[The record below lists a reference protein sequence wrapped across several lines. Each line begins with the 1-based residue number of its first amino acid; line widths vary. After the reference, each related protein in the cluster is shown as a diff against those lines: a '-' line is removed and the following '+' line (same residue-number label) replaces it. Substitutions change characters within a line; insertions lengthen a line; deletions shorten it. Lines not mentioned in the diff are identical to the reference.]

1 MLSGM
6 VFLLPALFWT
16 SRDGKGF
23 MSQGILD
30 NSVAAS
36 AASSSSVGKTSSKP
50 PVTQL
55 SNEQINRYKRHL
67 ILPEVGVEGQ
77 LKLINAK
84 VLCIGAGGLGCPI
97 SLYLAAAGVGT
108 IGLADVDVVS
118 PSNLQRQILFGVS
131 SVGEDKV
138 KAAAKRL
145 KDVNP
150 DVNVIEHKV
159 VVNSENVLDL
169 IKDYDVIIDGTDNF
183 PTRYCVNDACVILKK
198 PNVYGSIFRFEG
210 MVTVFAPHL
219 ANPDRPGE
227 HGPCYR
233 CMYPEPPDPG
243 SVPSCAEGGVVGVLP
258 GIIGT
263 LQANEVIKL
272 ILGIGRPAIG
282 RLTTFA
288 AMDLEFRTFKLRRDP
303 ACPVCGDHP
312 TITKPIDYEEFC
324 GVPILDPKSAE
335 ETAAEVKRAKSGA
348 NGHGVAA
355 GSAGTAG
362 ASSGASGAA
371 TGPAAN
377 APAPD
382 PSLDA
387 RGLPPG
393 YRFNA
398 DWEVTPREV
407 KSLLDAKQD
416 FVFIDCR
423 LPNEYAITNIPGA
436 KVIPLQHLPQR
447 IGELKGH
454 ESEKIIVHCK
464 SGGRSLQFAQILKQQ
479 GFKDVKSVAGGI
491 LLWNKDINPG
501 GPQY

>member
-1 MLSGM
+1 M
-6 VFLLPALFWT
+6 AT
-16 SRDGKGF
+16 
-23 MSQGILD
+23 
-30 NSVAAS
+30 
-36 AASSSSVGKTSSKP
+36 
-50 PVTQL
+50 TQL
-55 SNEQINRYKRHL
+55 NTEQINRYKRHL
-67 ILPEVGVEGQ
+67 ILPEVGMEGQ

-131 SVGEDKV
+131 NIGEEKV

-150 DVNVIEHKV
+150 DVKVIEHKM
-159 VVNSENVLDL
+159 VVNGDTVMDL
-169 IKDYDVIIDGTDNF
+169 VKDYDIIIDGTDNF
-183 PTRYCVNDACVILKK
+183 PTRYCVNDACVLLKK

-219 ANPDRPGE
+219 ANPNRPGE

-282 RLTTFA
+282 RLTTFSA
-288 AMDLEFRTFKLRRDP
+288 LDLEFKTFKVPRDP
-303 ACPVCGDHP
+303 GCPVCGEHP

-324 GVPILDPKSAE
+324 GTPTLDPKSLAE
-335 ETAAEVKRAKSGA
+335 TEAEVRNAKSG
-348 NGHGVAA
+348 G
-355 GSAGTAG
+355 GSAKA
-362 ASSGASGAA
+362 
-371 TGPAAN
+371 
-377 APAPD
+377 D

-387 RGLPPG
+387 KGLPPG
-393 YRFNA
+393 YQFKT
-398 DWEVTPREV
+398 DWEITPREV
-407 KSLLDAKQD
+407 KSLLDKKED

-423 LPNEYAITNIPGA
+423 LPNEKAITDIPGA
-436 KVIPLQHLPQR
+436 KLIPLQQLGQR
-447 IGELKGH
+447 IGELKGK
-454 ESEKIIVHCK
+454 ENEKIVVHCK
-464 SGGRSLQFAQILKQQ
+464 SGGRSMQFTQILRQQ
-479 GFKDVKSVAGGI
+479 GFKNVKSMAGGI
-491 LLWNKDINPG
+491 LLWNKDVNPG